1 MNLDPKERNA
11 PCSYT
16 EDEIHILCLV
26 QMSAC
31 DPVGE
36 TQFMK
41 RNRYQGQ
48 VI

>member
-1 MNLDPKERNA
+1 MSLDPKERNA
-11 PCSYT
+11 SCSYT
-16 EDEIHILCLV
+16 EDETRILCLV

-31 DPVGE
+31 DPVVE